1 MITTLRTGALTLSSV
16 QYKFDANKLLTI
28 KLTTTGDHKLYGDVN
43 IALANVLDI
52 NIYNKDGVLIEDF
65 FNNTFSFSRIGA
77 STLEYSTQI
86 NSGVAQSEVFTTLSD
101 SGSAITATVANN
113 SFSLERGTYN
123 FTLIDSADSVFS
135 TSRVG
140 IREVNIGGNGINGI
154 QAEYDELGVGA
165 YLSIHDE
172 DLTFI
177 YGAEVSI
184 VSNSG
189 TTNIPLIITK
199 LS

>member
-123 FTLIDSADSVFS
+123 FTLIDSVDSVFS